1 MRYRSLVDYML
12 IAFVLLR
19 EGLPLPEFVS
29 DIPTLLLRPLREI
42 VATVWRRLRNMRLH
56 GHDDPPL
63 RGSRSLPA
71 AGERTD
77 ARC

>member
-29 DIPTLLLRPLREI
+29 DIPTLLLRPWREI
-42 VATVWRRLRNMRLH
+42 VATVWRRVAH
-56 GHDDPPL
+56 HAPAWAYDPPL
-63 RGSRSLPA
+63 SRTVIA
-71 AGERTD
+71 ASGW
-77 ARC
+77 